1 MVYDSAATRARLLE
15 AAHAEFVAH
24 GLAGARVERIAKAA
38 SANKQG
44 IYAYFGSKE
53 ALFDAVLTA
62 RFRGLTDMVP
72 FTPGDL
78 GAWAG
83 ALFDAYVADPDMVR
97 LSQWKDLE
105 RPEASPDELKA
116 HMFKA
121 EALAD
126 ACGTDRETAL
136 DALMITLSAART
148 WSATPAAIR
157 NPQRSDETERRNR
170 HRSAVVTAVTAMADR
185 LISLQRPG

>member
-1 MVYDSAATRARLLE
+1 MVYDSAATRARRLE

-38 SANKQG
+38 GANKQG

-53 ALFDAVLTA
+53 ALFNAVLTA
-62 RFRGLTDMVP
+62 RFRGLTAMVP
-72 FTPGDL
+72 FTPGAL

-83 ALFDAYVADPDMVR
+83 ALFDAYVADP
-97 LSQWKDLE
+97 
-105 RPEASPDELKA
+105 
-116 HMFKA
+116 
-121 EALAD
+121 
-126 ACGTDRETAL
+126 ETAL

-157 NPQRSDETERRNR
+157 NPQHSDETERRSR
-170 HRSAVVTAVTAMADR
+170 HRSAVVTAVTALAAR
-185 LISLQRPG
+185 LISLQR